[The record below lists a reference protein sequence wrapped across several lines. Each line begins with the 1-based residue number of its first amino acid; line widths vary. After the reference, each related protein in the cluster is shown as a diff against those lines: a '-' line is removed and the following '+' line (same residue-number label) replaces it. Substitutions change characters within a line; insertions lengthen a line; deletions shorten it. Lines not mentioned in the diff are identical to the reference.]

1 MDVQQFF
8 VVAVFFLIP
17 IFCFRE
23 AWKGWRAGAIDK
35 RVKNAPEPVVCLA
48 SKKNPG
54 LFFAYMVA
62 YIGFGILSIGMIVYL
77 IFYR

>member
-35 RVKNAPEPVVCLA
+35 RVKMHRNRCMSGEQ
-48 SKKNPG
+48 NPG